1 MRGARRLA
9 RRADARLVSGGIGE
23 TEQQQLIA
31 RESDFNLK
39 LVFTAERP
47 SGAGGGQRR
56 FGPRAADDR
65 IARLLTGSPRQSW
78 FMLRSCAARWRGG

>member
-1 MRGARRLA
+1 MRGARRPV
-9 RRADARLVSGGIGE
+9 RRGDARLVSGGIGE

-47 SGAGGGQRR
+47 AGAAGREPR
-56 FGPRAADDR
+56 FGTRAADDR
-65 IARLLTGSPRQSW
+65 IARLLARSPPQP
-78 FMLRSCAARWRGG
+78 